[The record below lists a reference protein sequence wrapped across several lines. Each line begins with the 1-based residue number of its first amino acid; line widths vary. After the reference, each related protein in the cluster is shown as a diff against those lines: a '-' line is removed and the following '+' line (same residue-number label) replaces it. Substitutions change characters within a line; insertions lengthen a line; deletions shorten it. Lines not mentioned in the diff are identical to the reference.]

1 MPRDARIGR
10 RSRFC
15 TALSIL
21 FASGLFVSTVVS
33 CTTDVED
40 ERAEIEFLFDT
51 GRAEEA
57 MPRLEALVDQY
68 PDDLE
73 LNRLYGSALV
83 AIGSPSMAIW
93 PLRKATES
101 PEAGPEDWMMLATA
115 HLKGGSPTDA
125 IAAVD
130 QLLEQTPGIIEA
142 YDLRI
147 EANIALNRS
156 EMALEDVEF
165 LLDDRPENE
174 SLLIARATLLLE
186 LERPDEAKEAIE
198 AARAV
203 MGDGGDSDEAQ
214 GWAARFCAVDA
225 SFIHEQGGEGHL
237 ERALEAW
244 EACVDAHAHDSLVVS
259 EAIRFFDENG
269 RRDRGEPILRRA
281 VKEAP
286 EDPSFRILLSQR
298 LAALGELDEAV
309 KGLQE
314 AIELPG
320 GVQGRQILI
329 DLLSEQERYDEA
341 LVVLEE
347 WIEIAPNPPASMQ
360 ILRADL
366 MVRSDRFAAAEEAIA
381 ALPAEEFKNLLM
393 GRLMLRRGEPGKALA
408 LLEKGIALWPSNGV
422 ARVLA
427 AEAAEQL
434 GDFDRAFAEYIEACR
449 SVPGDWE
456 ALARLGAMHIALRRS
471 EPFNQLFN
479 RYIRERPRHVEA
491 HQLLFDVGLASG
503 REQLSRSAIQRLAVM
518 PTGRAIAASLAAR
531 LLARTKPAEAVALI
545 EKARLDLTVPLNAD
559 ALATLVEI
567 LGQVGRHD
575 HAIARANAAAAA
587 FPDFGRFHAIRA
599 TALMGSGAP
608 TEEVRAVLERAVE
621 LDGKLA
627 TALIELGRLDQAK
640 GSIDAAVARFDRATQ
655 ATPDDPEA
663 QWAAV
668 TALIAAG
675 RETEADARLE
685 KLVGRHV
692 EHAEGVELMARRLEA
707 REDESKRAQQYSDL
721 AERLRDI
728 MERGE
733 KPNP

>member
-1 MPRDARIGR
+1 
-10 RSRFC
+10 
-15 TALSIL
+15 
-21 FASGLFVSTVVS
+21 VSTVVS

-40 ERAEIEFLFDT
+40 ERAEIEFLFQT
-51 GRAEEA
+51 ERPEEA

-73 LNRLYGSALV
+73 LNRLYGSVLV

-130 QLLEQTPGIIEA
+130 KLLEQTPGIIEA

-203 MGDGGDSDEAQ
+203 MGDRDEAQ
-214 GWAARFCAVDA
+214 EWTARFCAVDA
-225 SFIHEQGGEGHL
+225 SFIHEQGGEGHV

-244 EACVDAHAHDSLVVS
+244 EACVDAHATDSLVVS
-259 EAIRFFDENG
+259 EAIKFFDENG
-269 RRDRGEPILRRA
+269 RMDRGEPILRRA

-286 EDPSFRILLSQR
+286 KDPGFRILLSQR
-298 LAALGELDEAV
+298 LAALGELEEAV
-309 KGLQE
+309 KGLQD

-320 GVQGRQILI
+320 GDQGRQILI

-347 WIEIAPNPPASMQ
+347 WIESSPNPPVSIQ

-393 GRLMLRRGEPGKALA
+393 GRLMLRRGEPRKALT

-422 ARVLA
+422 ARVLS

-434 GDFDRAFAEYIEACR
+434 GDFDRAFAEYVEACR

-479 RYIRERPRHVEA
+479 RYIRERPNHVEA

-503 REQLSRSAIQRLAVM
+503 REQLSRSAIQRLVVM

-531 LLARTKPAEAVALI
+531 LRARTKPAEAVTLI
-545 EKARLDLTVPLNAD
+545 KNARLDLTLPLNAD
-559 ALATLVEI
+559 ALATLVEL

-575 HAIARANAAAAA
+575 QAIARANAAVAA
-587 FPDFGRFHAIRA
+587 FPDFGRFQAIRA
-599 TALMGSGAP
+599 TALMGSGGA
-608 TEEVRAVLERAVE
+608 TKEVRAALERAVA
-621 LDGKLA
+621 LDEKLA

-655 ATPDDPEA
+655 STPDDPET

-668 TALIAAG
+668 TALLAAG

-692 EHAEGVELMARRLEA
+692 EHAEAVKLMARRLEA
-707 REDESKRAQQYSDL
+707 REDESERAQQYANL
-721 AERLRDI
+721 AERLRGI

-733 KPNP
+733 KPSP

>member
-1 MPRDARIGR
+1 MPRDARIGW
-10 RSRFC
+10 RSRIC
-15 TALSIL
+15 TALPIL
-21 FASGLFVSTVVS
+21 FASGLVVSTVVS

-40 ERAEIEFLFDT
+40 ERAEIEFLFQT
-51 GRAEEA
+51 ERPEEA

-73 LNRLYGSALV
+73 LNRLYGSVLV

-130 QLLEQTPGIIEA
+130 KLLEQTPGIIEA

-203 MGDGGDSDEAQ
+203 MGDRDEAQ
-214 GWAARFCAVDA
+214 EWTARFCAVDA
-225 SFIHEQGGEGHL
+225 SFIHEQGGEGHV

-244 EACVDAHAHDSLVVS
+244 EACVDAHATDSLVVS
-259 EAIRFFDENG
+259 EAIKFFDENG
-269 RRDRGEPILRRA
+269 RMDRGEPILRRA

-286 EDPSFRILLSQR
+286 KDPGFRILLSQR
-298 LAALGELDEAV
+298 LAALGELEEAV
-309 KGLQE
+309 KGLQD

-320 GVQGRQILI
+320 GDQGRQILI

-347 WIEIAPNPPASMQ
+347 WIESSPNPPVSIQ

-393 GRLMLRRGEPGKALA
+393 GRLMLRRGEPRKALT

-422 ARVLA
+422 ARVLS

-434 GDFDRAFAEYIEACR
+434 GDFDRAFAEYVEACR

-479 RYIRERPRHVEA
+479 RYIRERPNHVEA

-503 REQLSRSAIQRLAVM
+503 REQLSRSAIQRLVVM

-531 LLARTKPAEAVALI
+531 LRARTKPAEAVTLI
-545 EKARLDLTVPLNAD
+545 KNARLDLTLPLNAD
-559 ALATLVEI
+559 ALATLVEL

-575 HAIARANAAAAA
+575 QAIARANAAVAA
-587 FPDFGRFHAIRA
+587 FPDFGRFQAIRA
-599 TALMGSGAP
+599 TALMGSGGA
-608 TEEVRAVLERAVE
+608 TKEVRAALERAVA
-621 LDGKLA
+621 LDEKLA

-655 ATPDDPEA
+655 STPDDPET

-668 TALIAAG
+668 TALLAAG

-692 EHAEGVELMARRLEA
+692 EHAEAVKLMARRLEA
-707 REDESKRAQQYSDL
+707 REDESERAQQYANL
-721 AERLRDI
+721 AERLRGI

-733 KPNP
+733 KPSP